1 MRLDLSPLEKSLSRL
16 NASISYLRSCAPE
29 DAELRI
35 QFQQSVIQ
43 AFEFTYGVAVAMI
56 DRALAEIAR
65 DSDSLRDMDFPDRM
79 REAARNGLI
88 RDPRDFLEYRRK
100 RNLTSHAYNEE
111 LADSV
116 LSGVDDFAADAEF
129 LLARLREQNQ

>member
-16 NASISYLRSCAPE
+16 NTSISYLRSCAPE

-56 DRALAEIAR
+56 DRALAESAR
-65 DSDSLRDMDFPDRM
+65 DADSLRDMDFPDRM
-79 REAARNGLI
+79 REAAGMGLI

-100 RNLTSHAYNEE
+100 RNITSHAYNEE
-111 LADSV
+111 LAESV
-116 LSGVDDFAADAEF
+116 LSGVDDFAADAAF